1 MSKPKSPTGHPI
13 PEAEQEAFFVRS
25 KPDPIPFSKFLY
37 NSNEGT
43 VLGRTAMSW
52 AKIGTF
58 YMIFYCVLA
67 ALVAVCM
74 WVFFQTL
81 DPRTPK
87 WQLDQS
93 LIGTNPGLGFRPLPS
108 EDNVES
114 TLIWYKG
121 TEEKN
126 YKQWTDALDDFLQ
139 DYRTPGQISGRGQN
153 IYNCDYT
160 HLPPPRTVCDV
171 DIKQYG
177 PCTLENHY
185 NYHKSAPCIFLKLN
199 KIYGWIPEFFNDSAN
214 LPTNMPKD
222 LQDYI
227 KNVDDKEKHTMNT
240 VWVSCEGENPA
251 DIENVGPIKYY
262 PRRGFPGYYYPYE
275 NSEGYLSPL
284 VAVHFERPIR
294 GIIINIECKAWARNI
309 KHDRHER
316 LGSVHFELLI
326 D

>member
-1 MSKPKSPTGHPI
+1 MPKPVEEPFDQFQQYYRTPSNRTTAENFQLFLWN
-13 PEAEQEAFFVRS
+13 PE
-25 KPDPIPFSKFLY
+25 
-37 NSNEGT
+37 EGAIF
-43 VLGRTAMSW
+43 GRTPSSW
-52 AKIGTF
+52 SKIGTF
-58 YMIFYCVLA
+58 YIVFYSVLA

-81 DPRTPK
+81 DPRIPK
-87 WQLDQS
+87 WQMDQS

-121 TEEKN
+121 TDEKN
-126 YKQWTDALDDFLQ
+126 YNMWTNALDDFLQ
-139 DYRTPGQISGRGQN
+139 DYRTPGQVSGRGQN
-153 IYNCDYT
+153 IYNCDYNQ
-160 HLPPPRTVCDV
+160 PPPKGMVCDV

-199 KIYGWIPEFFNDSAN
+199 KIYGWVPEFYNESSR
-214 LPTNMPKD
+214 LPNNMPVELKE
-222 LQDYI
+222 YI
-227 KNVDDKEKHTMNT
+227 KEKEQKELHTMNT
-240 VWVSCEGENPA
+240 VWISCEGENAA
-251 DIENVGPIKYY
+251 DIENVGQIQYY

-275 NSEGYLSPL
+275 NSEG
-284 VAVHFERPIR
+284 
-294 GIIINIECKAWARNI
+294 GIIINVECKAWAHNI

-316 LGSVHFELLI
+316 MGTVHFELMI